1 MKIGI
6 IGDGG
11 HSKRI
16 QKILKKK
23 RRKFYVYKPDKPKY
37 FDEQKYKQLKKCEVI
52 FIISPNSTHY
62 SYINKLYKGRY
73 IFCEKP
79 PVNTKKELAKL
90 KKIRSKKI
98 YFNYN
103 FRFSKITELLANRKK
118 YNLGK
123 LIYANLSLS
132 HGLAQKKV
140 YKNNWRSNIKICPKG
155 VYEIVSVHYIDLI
168 CHLFE
173 ISKIE
178 KPKLIN
184 LSKIGN
190 GYDTSL
196 VEIRIKNEGL
206 VNIFSTYNSSYNKS
220 LSFFFENG
228 IIEQHNNIIKVKGPT
243 LNLDNQGFFKPPK
256 VKKNIKIDETKDY
269 SNSLLKSVEYFLF
282 HVMNKKKFSDKIT
295 DTSFKSN
302 SLITK

>member
-23 RRKFYVYKPDKPKY
+23 GKKFYVYKPGKPKY
-37 FDEQKYKQLKKCEVI
+37 FNEQKFKLLKKCEVI

-62 SYINKLYKGRY
+62 TYLNKLYKGRY

-79 PVNTKKELAKL
+79 PVNTKKELTKL
-90 KKIRSKKI
+90 KKIKSRRI

-103 FRFSKITELLANRKK
+103 FRFSKITKILENRKK

-140 YKNNWRSNIKICPKG
+140 YKNSWRSNIKICPKG

-168 CHLFE
+168 CHLFK

-178 KPKLIN
+178 KPKLVN
-184 LSKIGN
+184 LSKIGD

-196 VEIRIKNEGL
+196 VEIRVKNEGL

-220 LSFFFENG
+220 LTFLFENG
-228 IIEQHNNIIKVKGPT
+228 IIEQQNNIIKVKGPT

-256 VKKNIKIDETKDY
+256 IKENIKIIESKDY
-269 SNSLLKSVEYFLF
+269 SNSLVKSIEFFLY
-282 HVMNKKKFSDKIT
+282 HVKNKKKFSDKIT
-295 DTSFKSN
+295 NTSFKTN